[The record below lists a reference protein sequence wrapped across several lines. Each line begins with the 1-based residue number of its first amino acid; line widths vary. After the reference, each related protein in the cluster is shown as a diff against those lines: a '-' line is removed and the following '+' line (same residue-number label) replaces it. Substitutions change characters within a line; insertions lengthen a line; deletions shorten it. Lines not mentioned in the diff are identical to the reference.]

1 LLESQSLS
9 SEEIDST
16 GDNSFLEVFT
26 DLVIEFELLV
36 EVFFDRNVGSIV
48 GRGRFGRREEGEE
61 GFGRDSLLDNSG
73 LVGV

>member
-1 LLESQSLS
+1 LLEPQSLA
-9 SEEIDST
+9 SEEVDRARNDT
-16 GDNSFLEVFT
+16 FLEVFT

-61 GFGRDSLLDNSG
+61 GFGRDSLLDDSG